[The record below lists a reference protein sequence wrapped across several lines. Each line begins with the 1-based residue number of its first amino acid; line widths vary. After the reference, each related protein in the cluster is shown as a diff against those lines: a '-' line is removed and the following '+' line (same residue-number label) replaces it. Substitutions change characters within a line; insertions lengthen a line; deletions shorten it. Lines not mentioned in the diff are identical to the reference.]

1 MKDLASLRAEIDQL
15 DEQLWAI
22 IGKRAD
28 VARQIGEWKLEHDEP
43 IVQAQRYQQVLERC
57 QQLGQQYG
65 LSETVIREVMEALH
79 KEALAPSLA
88 VVEILPAALGENL
101 GDYAA
106 LSLAGIRSDRG

>member
-43 IVQAQRYQQVLERC
+43 IVQAQRYQQVLEHCHRV
-57 QQLGQQYG
+57 GQQYG
-65 LSETVIREVMEALH
+65 LTQTVIHEVMEALH
-79 KEALAPSLA
+79 KESIR
-88 VVEILPAALGENL
+88 VE
-101 GDYAA
+101 
-106 LSLAGIRSDRG
+106 S